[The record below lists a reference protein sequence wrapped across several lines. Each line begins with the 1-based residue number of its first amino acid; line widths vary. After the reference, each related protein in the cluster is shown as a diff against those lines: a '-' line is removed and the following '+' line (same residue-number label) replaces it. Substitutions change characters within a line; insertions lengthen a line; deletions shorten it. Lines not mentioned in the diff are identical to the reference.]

1 MLAEH
6 GLSRAAMP
14 DGREFTFRPTFGR
27 IAALGRPGQIVEIFR
42 GLLGPRA
49 LLDARYVL
57 ATLCDQEDVTPL
69 IGWLDLDEG
78 WRPGAMP
85 SSEQICLAAHL
96 LRHGIVGTASG
107 DSRGGPNVKPAA
119 EFLVGEYVAAARV
132 HLGMSANDA
141 EELSMSEFQALFEMK
156 FPDPKKK
163 KRDVPTREEYRAA
176 MAAMSREEGSL
187 QAT

>member
-6 GLSRAAMP
+6 GLSRAVMP

-42 GLLGPRA
+42 SLLGPRA

-57 ATLCDQEDVTPL
+57 AALCDQEDVTPL

-78 WRPGAMP
+78 WQPGAMP
-85 SSEQICLAAHL
+85 ASEQICMAAHL

-107 DSRGGPNVKPAA
+107 DSKGGGNVKPAT
-119 EFLVGEYVAAARV
+119 EFQVGEYVAAARA
-132 HLGMSANDA
+132 HLGMSASDA
-141 EELSMSEFQALFEMK
+141 EDLSMSEFQALFEMK

-163 KRDVPTREEYRAA
+163 RRDVPTREEYRAG
-176 MAAMSREEGSL
+176 MAAM
-187 QAT
+187 A

>member
-6 GLSRAAMP
+6 GLSRAVMP

-27 IAALGRPGQIVEIFR
+27 IASLGRPGQIVEIFR

-49 LLDARYVL
+49 LPDARYVL
-57 ATLCDQEDVTPL
+57 STLCDQEDVTPL
-69 IGWLDLDEG
+69 IGWLNLEDG
-78 WRPGAMP
+78 WQAGAMP
-85 SSEQICLAAHL
+85 AAEQICLAAHL

-107 DSRGGPNVKPAA
+107 DSRGSSSVKPAA
-119 EFLVGEYVAAARV
+119 EFQVGEYVAAARV
-132 HLGMSANDA
+132 HLGMSSSDA

-176 MAAMSREEGSL
+176 MAAIHTRRS
-187 QAT
+187 

>member
-6 GLSRAAMP
+6 GLSRALMP
-14 DGREFTFRPTFGR
+14 DGQEFTFRPTFGR
-27 IAALGRPGQIVEIFR
+27 IAALGRPQQIVEIFR
-42 GLLGPRA
+42 GLLGARA

-69 IGWLDLDEG
+69 IGWLDLEKG
-78 WRPGAMP
+78 WQLGAMP
-85 SSEQICLAAHL
+85 ASEQICLAAHL
-96 LRHGIVGTASG
+96 LRHGIVGTASDDG
-107 DSRGGPNVKPAA
+107 RGSSSVKPAA
-119 EFLVGEYVAAARV
+119 EFQVGEYVAAARV
-132 HLGMSANDA
+132 HLGMSSSDA

-176 MAAMSREEGSL
+176 MAAMARP
-187 QAT
+187 A

>member
-6 GLSRAAMP
+6 GLSRAFMP

-42 GLLGPRA
+42 GLLGQRA

-57 ATLCDQEDVTPL
+57 ATMCDQEDVTPL

-78 WRPGAMP
+78 WQPGVMP
-85 SSEQICLAAHL
+85 ASEQICLAAHL

-107 DSRGGPNVKPAA
+107 DSTGGGSVKPAV
-119 EFLVGEYVAAARV
+119 EFQVGEYVAAARA
-132 HLGMSANDA
+132 HLGMSASDA
-141 EELSMSEFQALFEMK
+141 EDLSMSEFQALFEMK

-163 KRDVPTREEYRAA
+163 RDVPSREEYRAA
-176 MAAMSREEGSL
+176 MAAMP
-187 QAT
+187 